1 VTALW
6 LAAAALLAQTEPG
19 AHLDAPTRRFAVVV
33 GWNAP
38 PRADLPSL
46 RYADDD
52 AVRWAILLRSFGAD
66 VQLLTDLDPESRR
79 LYAGAAP
86 AAEKPTR
93 QALAAALDRVTA
105 GIVAAKAQGA
115 RAVLYFVYAGH
126 GDVADGEGYVALA
139 DGRFFR
145 RDLES
150 EVLARSRADINHVI
164 VDACRSFYFVYGRGP
179 GGQRRPWQGSYFSSE
194 AAARFPNTGFLLSS
208 SSGAPS
214 HEWEE
219 FQAGIFSHEVRS
231 GLLGAADANGDRRID
246 YREIE
251 AFVRVANVS
260 VRNERFRPQIFARAP
275 RAGGAD
281 LLDLGANVGG
291 GAAAEVRIDAGGS
304 RRQALEDALG
314 VRWADLH
321 PAAGQVVTLR
331 LPAVAWADGPFF
343 LRATDGDLE
352 FRVPARQ
359 SSRLSALEP
368 QRSTV
373 VRRGAVHEAFLQ
385 LFERPFDD
393 AAFTLPPDLTARAE
407 APDEPVDQPSPW
419 RATAFGLMAA
429 GGVGVA
435 AAGGLWWSARSLRE
449 DGLAADGLEREALN
463 ARIAERNTWT
473 LVSGVA
479 GAALLGAGGA
489 LWWWDRSRRTR
500 DVDARADAVSFVP
513 LRGGGLLQLTWSTP

>member
-1 VTALW
+1 MTALW
-6 LAAAALLAQTEPG
+6 LAAAALLAQTEPPG
-19 AHLDAPTRRFAVVV
+19 AAPTRRFAVVV

-52 AVRWAILLRSFGAD
+52 AVRWAILLRSFDAE

-86 AAEKPTR
+86 TAEKPTR
-93 QALAAALDRVTA
+93 RALAAALDRVTA

-115 RAVLYFVYAGH
+115 RTVLYFVYAGH

-145 RDLES
+145 HDLES

-179 GGQRRPWQGSYFSSE
+179 GGQRRPWQGSYFSTE

-251 AFVRVANVS
+251 AFVRVANVTI
-260 VRNERFRPQIFARAP
+260 RNERFRPQIFARAP

-281 LLDLGANVGG
+281 LLDLGAGG
-291 GAAAEVRIDAGGS
+291 GAAAELRIDAGGS

-393 AAFTLPPDLTARAE
+393 AAFTLPPDLSAKAD
-407 APDEPVDQPSPW
+407 APDEPLDEPWPW
-419 RATAFGLMAA
+419 RATAYGLIGA
-429 GGVGVA
+429 GAVGVA
-435 AAGGLWWSARSLRE
+435 AAGGLWWSARTLRE
-449 DGLAADGLEREALN
+449 GGLAADGQEREELN
-463 ARIAERNTWT
+463 GRIAQRNTWA

-489 LWWWDRSRRTR
+489 VWLWDRGRRER
-500 DVDARADAVSFVP
+500 DVNTRTDAVSFVP
-513 LRGGGLLQLTWSTP
+513 LGGGGLVQLTLSMP

>member
-1 VTALW
+1 MTAL
-6 LAAAALLAQTEPG
+6 LLAAALLAQTEAPR
-19 AHLDAPTRRFAVVV
+19 AVPTRRFAVVV

-38 PRADLPSL
+38 PRADLPPL

-86 AAEKPTR
+86 KAEKPTR
-93 QALAAALDRVTA
+93 RALAGALDRVTA
-105 GIVAAKAQGA
+105 EIVAAKAQGA

-126 GDVADGEGYVALA
+126 GDVEAGEGYVALA

-179 GGQRRPWQGSYFSSE
+179 GGQRRPWQGSYFSTE

-251 AFVRVANVS
+251 AFVRVANVT

-281 LLDLGANVGG
+281 LVDLGANGG
-291 GAAAEVRIDAGGS
+291 AGAAAEVRIDAGGS

-352 FRVPARQ
+352 YRVPARQ

-373 VRRGAVHEAFLQ
+373 VRRGAVHEAFLS

-393 AAFTLPPDLTARAE
+393 SAFTLPPDL
-407 APDEPVDQPSPW
+407 
-419 RATAFGLMAA
+419 RATADALDETVDEPRPWRTTAYGLMAA
-429 GGVGVA
+429 GAVGVA
-435 AAGGLWWSARSLRE
+435 AAGGLWWSARTLR
-449 DGLAADGLEREALN
+449 DSGLGADGMEREALN
-463 ARIAERNTWT
+463 DRIAQRNTWT

-489 LWWWDRSRRTR
+489 LWWWDRGRRTR
-500 DVDARADAVSFVP
+500 EIDTVTDAVSFVP
-513 LRGGGLLQLTWSTP
+513 LGGGGLVRLTWSTP

>member
-1 VTALW
+1 VTAL
-6 LAAAALLAQTEPG
+6 LLAALLAQTQPPG
-19 AHLDAPTRRFAVVV
+19 ASPPTRRFAVVV

-38 PRADLPSL
+38 PRADLPAL

-52 AVRWAILLRSFGAD
+52 AVRWAVLLRSFGAE

-86 AAEKPTR
+86 KAEAPTR
-93 QALAAALDRVTA
+93 RALAGAIDRVTA
-105 GIVAAKAQGA
+105 GIAAARAQGA

-126 GDVADGEGYVALA
+126 GDVEEGEGYVALA

-145 RDLES
+145 RDLER
-150 EVLARSRADINHVI
+150 EVLARSRADVNHVI

-179 GGQRRPWQGSYFSSE
+179 GGQRRPWQGSYFSAE
-194 AAARFPNTGFLLSS
+194 TAARFPNTGFLLSS

-231 GLLGAADANGDRRID
+231 GLLGAADANGDGRID

-251 AFVRVANVS
+251 AFVRVANVT

-275 RAGGAD
+275 RAGAAD
-281 LLDLGANVGG
+281 LLDLGAGDRAQVG
-291 GAAAEVRIDAGGS
+291 AQVRIDAGGP

-331 LPAVAWADGPFF
+331 LPAVAWTDGPFF
-343 LRATDGDLE
+343 VRATDGDLE

-373 VRRGAVHEAFLQ
+373 VRRGAVNEAFLR

-393 AAFTLPPDLTARAE
+393 SAFKLPPDLSLEATAE
-407 APDEPVDQPSPW
+407 PLDEPPSRW
-419 RATAFGLMAA
+419 RATAYGLMGA
-429 GGVGVA
+429 GAVGVA
-435 AAGGLWWSARSLRE
+435 VAGGLWWSARALRE
-449 DGLAADGLEREALN
+449 SGLAADGMRREELN
-463 ARIAERNTWT
+463 GRIAQRNTWS

-489 LWWWDRSRRTR
+489 LWWWDRGQRER
-500 DVDARADAVSFVP
+500 DVDAVSFVP
-513 LRGGGLLQLTWSTP
+513 LGGGGLVQLTSSVP

>member
-6 LAAAALLAQTEPG
+6 LAAATLLAQTEPG

-52 AVRWAILLRSFGAD
+52 AVRWAILLRSFGAE

-79 LYAGAAP
+79 LYAEAAP
-86 AAEKPTR
+86 TAEKPTR
-93 QALAAALDRVTA
+93 RALAAALDRVTA

-126 GDVADGEGYVALA
+126 GDVAEGEGYVALA

-145 RDLES
+145 HDLES

-179 GGQRRPWQGSYFSSE
+179 GGQRRPWQGSYFSTE

-231 GLLGAADANGDRRID
+231 GLLGAADANGDGRID

-281 LLDLGANVGG
+281 LVDLGANVGAG
-291 GAAAEVRIDAGGS
+291 PAAEVRIDAGGS

-321 PAAGQVVTLR
+321 PAAGRVVTLR
-331 LPAVAWADGPFF
+331 LPVVAWADGPFF

-352 FRVPARQ
+352 YRVPARQ

-373 VRRGAVHEAFLQ
+373 VRRGAVHEAFLS

-393 AAFTLPPDLTARAE
+393 AAFTLPPELVATAE
-407 APDEPVDQPSPW
+407 APDEPSSPW
-419 RATAFGLMAA
+419 RATAYGLMAA
-429 GGVGVA
+429 GAVGAA
-435 AAGGLWWSARSLRE
+435 AAGGLWWSARTLRE
-449 DGLAADGLEREALN
+449 GGLAADGQERDALN

-489 LWWWDRSRRTR
+489 LWLWDRGRRER
-500 DVDARADAVSFVP
+500 DVNTRADAVSFVP
-513 LRGGGLLQLTWSTP
+513 LGGGGFVQLTLSTP